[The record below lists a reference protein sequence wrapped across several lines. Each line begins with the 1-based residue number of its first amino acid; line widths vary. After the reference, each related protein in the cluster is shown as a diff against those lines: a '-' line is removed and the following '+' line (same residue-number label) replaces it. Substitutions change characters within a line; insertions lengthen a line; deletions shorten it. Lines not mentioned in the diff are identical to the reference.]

1 LIWEIPGKYKTIN
14 QDFGRTK
21 LSLLADNLVILKAM
35 TIRERFE
42 DFRHLFTDR
51 DNIEST
57 VNRLLVD
64 KLISPDRADLLKR
77 NLSDTLRQ
85 SKYILLNL
93 GAHMAIGAIFS
104 FDIVPLPL
112 GTISRVLWVAGNR
125 IYSEVKRDDE
135 KKKVHSLAVLI
146 VSAIPWIGY
155 FAYTLPLKKVNEDA
169 AYLFANH
176 ITYERGNESLVNY
189 INGKP
194 AIIKRILERFLIPD
208 DIRKYLELRGL

>member
-1 LIWEIPGKYKTIN
+1 L
-14 QDFGRTK
+14 
-21 LSLLADNLVILKAM
+21 LLADNSVISEAM
-35 TIRERFE
+35 TIREKFE

-51 DNIEST
+51 DSIEST
-57 VNRLLVD
+57 VNRLVDD
-64 KLISPDRADLLKR
+64 KLLTPDKGDLLKR
-77 NLSDTLRQ
+77 NLPDTIRQ
-85 SKYILLNL
+85 SRYILLNL

-135 KKKVHSLAVLI
+135 KKKVHSVTVLI

-169 AYLFANH
+169 AYLYANH
-176 ITYERGNESLVNY
+176 ITYERKNESLVRY
-189 INGKP
+189 IQGKP
-194 AIIKRILERFLIPD
+194 AIIRRILERLLIPD
-208 DIRKYLELRGL
+208 DIRKYVALGGYESDKE